1 MSGSI
6 ISIVREVEIRLN
18 SESIFRIFV
27 IAPVG
32 LGVYE
37 SKMWPTMLGF
47 EPKKAIQRI
56 CGLPDAHEMGKSLA
70 HSLTVISRVLHHML
84 CSIFLPH
91 DGNRDEVSYYEAF
104 LIDSILTRRRIHL
117 GHLMMM
123 YMIAC
128 CQSTTRVIP
137 YDHFLTRV
145 FKDVDVDLSR
155 EMNFEALNTYDK
167 YDDQSMGMMKFDK
180 GLNGSWVRKVEKAP
194 TQAWGQGQAHP
205 GVENEAE
212 IQEIEDEVDP

>member
-1 MSGSI
+1 MGGLI
-6 ISIVREVEIRLN
+6 IYIVREVKIRLD
-18 SESIFRIFV
+18 SKSIFRIFD

-37 SKMWPTMLGF
+37 SKMWPTMRGF
-47 EPKKAIQRI
+47 EPKEAIKRI
-56 CGLPDAHEMGKSLA
+56 CELPDTHEMGKSLA
-70 HSLTVISRVLHHML
+70 HSLMVISRVLHHML

-91 DGNRDEVSYYEAF
+91 DEHRDEVSYYEAF
-104 LIDSILTRRRIHL
+104 LIDSILTGRQIHL

-123 YMIAC
+123 YMISC

-155 EMNFEALNTYDK
+155 ETKFEAPNIYDK
-167 YDDQSMGMMKFDK
+167 YDDQSMGIM
-180 GLNGSWVRKVEKAP
+180 
-194 TQAWGQGQAHP
+194 
-205 GVENEAE
+205 
-212 IQEIEDEVDP
+212 

>member
-56 CGLPDAHEMGKSLA
+56 CGLPDAHEIGKPLA
-70 HSLTVISRVLHHML
+70 HNFTVISRVLHHML
-84 CSIFLPH
+84 CFIFLPQGGH
-91 DGNRDEVSYYEAF
+91 QDEVSYYEAF
-104 LIDSILTRRRIHL
+104 FIDSIL
-117 GHLMMM
+117 
-123 YMIAC
+123 
-128 CQSTTRVIP
+128 
-137 YDHFLTRV
+137 
-145 FKDVDVDLSR
+145 
-155 EMNFEALNTYDK
+155 
-167 YDDQSMGMMKFDK
+167 
-180 GLNGSWVRKVEKAP
+180 NGR
-194 TQAWGQGQAHP
+194 
-205 GVENEAE
+205 
-212 IQEIEDEVDP
+212 